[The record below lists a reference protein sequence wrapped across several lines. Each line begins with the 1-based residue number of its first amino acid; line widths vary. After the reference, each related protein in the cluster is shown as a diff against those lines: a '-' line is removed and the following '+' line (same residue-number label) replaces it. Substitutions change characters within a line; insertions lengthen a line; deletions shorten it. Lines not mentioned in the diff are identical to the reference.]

1 MLGLWTYQPL
11 QLFGVIFVVYSSN
24 GYIFKAHF
32 FERPLDP
39 TAVFQN
45 SQILEVPSHSGFPFY
60 LLLRLYWML
69 SLPVMTVL
77 LILSV
82 VCIIE
87 RTVGR
92 APELIE
98 AQENRRWNSAFAKL
112 ETISKAIVPDEE
124 RKDAPRKTPK
134 ETVKPKN
141 PTVKPK
147 KNPTSETS
155 WFHSI
160 TFNREMW

>member
-1 MLGLWTYQPL
+1 M
-11 QLFGVIFVVYSSN
+11 
-24 GYIFKAHF
+24 
-32 FERPLDP
+32 DP

-112 ETISKAIVPDEE
+112 ETISKAIVPAIVQAIVPDEE

-155 WFHSI
+155 
-160 TFNREMW
+160 